1 MTARLKQQAELK
13 QHVNV
18 VAYDFRGHG
27 GTQTLDSDE
36 DFSLDTLSND
46 SVNVI
51 NQVVKSDLATM
62 ETEETPRVIIVGHS
76 MGGGIA
82 AKTASLLEK
91 SWLKGLVLVDI
102 VEGTALAALPSMH
115 KIIASRPSTFKS
127 ISDAIYW
134 SCRSRTVLNS
144 YSARVSVPSQIVEQ
158 PNANGEGTCWKW
170 RTNLL
175 STEPY
180 WKGTFSLGKL
190 DYLILIEG
198 EERKKRPHHRSYQ
211 H

>member
-1 MTARLKQQAELK
+1 MRLDVKAELK
-13 QHVNV
+13 HHLNV

-27 GTQTLDSDE
+27 GTRTLDNDE
-36 DFSLDTLSND
+36 DFSLDTLSHD

-51 NQVVKSDLATM
+51 TQVVKSDLAM
-62 ETEETPRVIIVGHS
+62 LETEETPRIVIVGHS

-115 KIIASRPSTFKS
+115 KIIASRPTAFKS

-134 SCRSRTVLNS
+134 SCRSHIVLNS
-144 YSARVSVPSQIVEQ
+144 YSARVSVPSQIVEEQ
-158 PNANGEGTCWKW
+158 NPNGEGTCWKW

-180 WKGTFSLGKL
+180 WKGTFPSAHHLENWIRIH
-190 DYLILIEG
+190 Y
-198 EERKKRPHHRSYQ
+198 RKRFRP
-211 H
+211 